1 MKKVLVIGDSCK
13 DKFVYCSSTR
23 LCPDVPVPILNIVDE
38 KENDGMAMNLRHNV
52 YALGIECEIITN
64 YQWHKVIKT
73 RYMHQ
78 ESNHMFV
85 RIDAGH
91 ETIKRINTKTL
102 NVNGYDMLSEYD
114 LIAISD
120 YDKGFLQK
128 EDIEYICGHHS
139 NVFVDTK
146 KILGPW
152 ISSAKYIKI
161 NTPEYFASKHV
172 ITRDIED
179 KIIRTDGG
187 DGCYFRETHYPVKK
201 VEVIDV
207 SGAGDT
213 FFAGLVVNYVK
224 TNNINSAIVFAN
236 ECASK
241 VVQHKGVTVINNCML
256 NT

>member
-1 MKKVLVIGDSCK
+1 MCMKKVLVIGDSCK
-13 DKFVYCSSTR
+13 DVFVYCSSTR
-23 LCPDVPVPILNIVDE
+23 LCPDIPVPILNVINE
-38 KENDGMAMNLRHNV
+38 KRNDGMAMNFKHNV
-52 YALGIECEIITN
+52 SALGVECDIITN
-64 YQWHKVIKT
+64 DQWYKVTKT
-73 RYMHQ
+73 RYMHK

-85 RIDAGH
+85 RIDSGH
-91 ETIKRINTKTL
+91 ETIDRINTKLL
-102 NVNGYDMLSEYD
+102 NVNGYD

-128 EDIEYICGHHS
+128 EDIEYICGRHS

-161 NTPEYFASKHV
+161 NTPEYLASKHA
-172 ITRDIED
+172 ITKDIED
-179 KIIRTDGG
+179 KIIRTSGG
-187 DGCYFRETHYPVKK
+187 EGCYFRGTHYPVNK

-213 FFAGLVVNYVK
+213 FFAGLVACHVE
-224 TNNINSAIVFAN
+224 TNAINSAIEFAN

-241 VVQHKGVTVINNCML
+241 VVQHKGVTIIDRNML
-256 NT
+256 KQ